1 MFLLANKNAHLRDSN
16 IHFDAGPH
24 TYTINN
30 DTNKKYT
37 SVTTWNHQHFS
48 KFDADAIIS
57 KMQKSIKNPSN
68 KYYGQTPEQIKA
80 GWDKNRDEAAE
91 AGTKMHY
98 NIECYYNAS
107 QADADCNA
115 NPNGEEASANFTTP
129 ELSYFQN
136 FLKYFK
142 EKFPHHKPY
151 RTEWMIY
158 HEELC
163 LAGSIDMVFEN
174 ELDGSLFIYDWKRA
188 KEITKTS
195 AFNNFALTECINSL
209 PDTNYWHYALQLNT
223 YKAILEQKYEKKVTD
238 LVLVVLH
245 PENKNKNFQIIN
257 LPILTKEINDLF
269 AMRVCEASISEAS
282 ISEASISEAS
292 ICEASISKANSI

>member
-1 MFLLANKNAHLRDSN
+1 MFHLANKNAHPRDAH

-30 DTNKKYT
+30 DANKKYT

-57 KMQKSIKNPSN
+57 KMQKSIKNPLN

-80 GWDKNRDEAAE
+80 GWDKNRDEAAD
-91 AGTKMHY
+91 AGTRMHY
-98 NIECYYNAS
+98 NIECYYNANS
-107 QADADCNA
+107 SHDANA
-115 NPNGEEASANFTTP
+115 NANANDANIKEVSTDASQ
-129 ELSYFQN
+129 LYFQN
-136 FLKYFK
+136 FLTYFK

-188 KEITKTS
+188 KEIIKTS
-195 AFNNFALTECINSL
+195 PFNNFALTECINSL

-238 LVLVVLH
+238 LVLVILH
-245 PENKNKNFQIIN
+245 PDNKNKNFQIIN

-269 AMRVCEASISEAS
+269 ALRVLQI
-282 ISEASISEAS
+282 
-292 ICEASISKANSI
+292 

>member
-1 MFLLANKNAHLRDSN
+1 MFLLAKKNAHPRDAY
-16 IHFDAGPH
+16 IHFDAEPH
-24 TYTINN
+24 TYTIFNKNN
-30 DTNKKYT
+30 EPDGKKYT
-37 SVTTWNHQHFS
+37 SVTTWNHQHFA
-48 KFDADAIIS
+48 KFDADAIIK
-57 KMQKSIKNPSN
+57 KMKKSINNPLN

-98 NIECYYNAS
+98 NIECYYNN
-107 QADADCNA
+107 NA
-115 NPNGEEASANFTTP
+115 NANGEEASANFTTP

-188 KEITKTS
+188 KEVTKTS
-195 AFNNFALTECINSL
+195 AFMNFALTECINHL

-269 AMRVCEASISEAS
+269 AMRVSEAS
-282 ISEASISEAS
+282 ISEASVSEAS
-292 ICEASISKANSI
+292 EAKQSNIIIKNTT

>member
-1 MFLLANKNAHLRDSN
+1 MLRNLLHLANKNAHLRDAF

-24 TYTINN
+24 TYTIFNEKNN
-30 DTNKKYT
+30 EPDGKKYT

-57 KMQKSIKNPSN
+57 KMQKSINNPLN
-68 KYYGQTPEQIKA
+68 KYYRQTPEQIKA

-98 NIECYYNAS
+98 NIECYYN
-107 QADADCNA
+107 
-115 NPNGEEASANFTTP
+115 GEESSSLTEESSI
-129 ELSYFQN
+129 ELIYFQN
-136 FLKYFK
+136 FVKYFK

-158 HEELC
+158 HEELH

-188 KEITKTS
+188 KEVTKTS
-195 AFNNFALTECINSL
+195 AFMNFALTECINHL

-223 YKAILEQKYEKKVTD
+223 YKAILEQKYQKKVSD
-238 LVLVVLH
+238 LVLVILH

-269 AMRVCEASISEAS
+269 ALR
-282 ISEASISEAS
+282 
-292 ICEASISKANSI
+292 ICDIIIKNTT